1 LSASRPTLFH
11 MLEKLVGK
19 RVLVVVER
27 DFGYEGELVA
37 ISHHPPGLWLSEA
50 EAIVLRSTI
59 VNPIPQVVSKEKRE
73 ELFLH
78 LNSVLRLEAASESGK
93 TSERK

>member
-1 LSASRPTLFH
+1 
-11 MLEKLVGK
+11 MLEKLIGK

-37 ISHHPPGLWLSEA
+37 ISHHPPGIWISEA
-50 EAIVLRSTI
+50 EAVVLRSTV
-59 VNPIPQVVSKEKRE
+59 VNPVPQVVTKEKKH

-78 LNSVLRLEAASESGK
+78 LNSVLRIEIATESGK

>member
-1 LSASRPTLFH
+1 MSSSRPTLFH

-27 DFGYEGELVA
+27 DFGYEGELAAV
-37 ISHHPPGLWLSEA
+37 SHHPPGIWISEA
-50 EAIVLRSTI
+50 EALVLRSTV
-59 VNPIPQVVSKEKRE
+59 VNPIPQVVSKEKKN

-78 LNSVLRLEAASESGK
+78 LNSVLRIEAATESGK
-93 TSERK
+93 ASEKR

>member
-1 LSASRPTLFH
+1 MFH

-50 EAIVLRSTI
+50 EAIVLRSTV
-59 VNPIPQVVSKEKRE
+59 VNPIPQVVSKEKKE

-78 LNSVLRLEAASESGK
+78 LNSVQRLEAVSGSGK

>member
-1 LSASRPTLFH
+1 
-11 MLEKLVGK
+11 MLEKLIGK

-50 EAIVLRSTI
+50 EAIILRSTV
-59 VNPIPQVVSKEKRE
+59 VNPIPQVVSKEKKE

>member
-1 LSASRPTLFH
+1 MFH

-50 EAIVLRSTI
+50 EAIVLRSTV
-59 VNPIPQVVSKEKRE
+59 VNPIPQVVSKEKKE

-78 LNSVLRLEAASESGK
+78 LNSVQRLEAVSESGK

>member
-1 LSASRPTLFH
+1 

-27 DFGYEGELVA
+27 DFGYEGELAAV
-37 ISHHPPGLWLSEA
+37 SHHPPGIWISEA
-50 EAIVLRSTI
+50 EALVLRSTV
-59 VNPIPQVVSKEKRE
+59 VNPIPQVVSKEKKH

-78 LNSVLRLEAASESGK
+78 LNSVLRIEAATESGK
-93 TSERK
+93 ASEKR

>member
-1 LSASRPTLFH
+1 MFH
-11 MLEKLVGK
+11 MLEKLVGR

-37 ISHHPPGLWLSEA
+37 ISHHPPGLWLSKA
-50 EAIVLRSTI
+50 EAIVLRSTV
-59 VNPIPQVVSKEKRE
+59 VNPIPQVVSKEKKE

>member
-1 LSASRPTLFH
+1 
-11 MLEKLVGK
+11 MLDKLVGK

-27 DFGYEGELVA
+27 DFGYEGELSAV
-37 ISHHPPGLWLSEA
+37 SHHPPGIWLSDA
-50 EAIVLRSTI
+50 EAIVLRSTV
-59 VNPIPQVVSKEKRE
+59 VNPIPQVIGKERRH

-78 LNSVLRLEAASESGK
+78 LNSVLRIEAASESEK

>member
-1 LSASRPTLFH
+1 MSSSRPTLFH

-27 DFGYEGELVA
+27 DFGYEGELAA
-37 ISHHPPGLWLSEA
+37 ICHHPPGIWLSEA
-50 EAIVLRSTI
+50 EAIVLRSTV
-59 VNPIPQVVSKEKRE
+59 VNPIPQVVSKERRH

-78 LNSVLRLEAASESGK
+78 LNSVLRIEAASESGK

>member
-1 LSASRPTLFH
+1 

-50 EAIVLRSTI
+50 EAIVLRSTV
-59 VNPIPQVVSKEKRE
+59 VNPIPQVVSKEKKD

-78 LNSVLRLEAASESGK
+78 LNSVLRLEATSASGK
-93 TSERK
+93 TSETK

>member
-1 LSASRPTLFH
+1 MSSSRLTLFH

-27 DFGYEGELVA
+27 DFGYEGELAVV
-37 ISHHPPGLWLSEA
+37 SHHPPGIWISEA
-50 EAIVLRSTI
+50 EAIVLRSTV
-59 VNPIPQVVSKEKRE
+59 VNPIPQVVSKEKKH

-78 LNSVLRLEAASESGK
+78 LNSVLRIEAATESGK
-93 TSERK
+93 ASEKR

>member
-1 LSASRPTLFH
+1 MSSSRPTLFH
-11 MLEKLVGK
+11 MLEKLAGK

-27 DFGYEGELVA
+27 DFGYEGELAA
-37 ISHHPPGLWLSEA
+37 ISHHPPGIWLSEA

-59 VNPIPQVVSKEKRE
+59 VNPIPQIVSKEKKQ
-73 ELFLH
+73 ELFIH
-78 LNSVLRLEAASESGK
+78 LNSVLRIEAASESGK

>member
-1 LSASRPTLFH
+1 
-11 MLEKLVGK
+11 V
-19 RVLVVVER
+19 
-27 DFGYEGELVA
+27 
-37 ISHHPPGLWLSEA
+37 
-50 EAIVLRSTI
+50 
-59 VNPIPQVVSKEKRE
+59 VNPIPQVVTKEKKE

>member
-1 LSASRPTLFH
+1 LFH
-11 MLEKLVGK
+11 MLEKLIGK

-37 ISHHPPGLWLSEA
+37 ISHHPPGLWLSKA

-59 VNPIPQVVSKEKRE
+59 VNPIPQVVSKEKKE

>member
-1 LSASRPTLFH
+1 MSSSRPTLFH
-11 MLEKLVGK
+11 MLEKLLGK

-27 DFGYEGELVA
+27 DFGYEGELA
-37 ISHHPPGLWLSEA
+37 TISHHPPGIWLSDA
-50 EAIVLRSTI
+50 EAIVLRSTV
-59 VNPIPQVVSKEKRE
+59 VNPVPQVVSKEKRH

-78 LNSVLRLEAASESGK
+78 LNSVLRIEAASESGK

>member
-1 LSASRPTLFH
+1 
-11 MLEKLVGK
+11 MLEKLVGE

-37 ISHHPPGLWLSEA
+37 ISHHPPGLWLSKA
-50 EAIVLRSTI
+50 EAIVLRSTV
-59 VNPIPQVVSKEKRE
+59 VNPIPQIISKEKKQ
-73 ELFLH
+73 ELFVH

>member
-1 LSASRPTLFH
+1 

-37 ISHHPPGLWLSEA
+37 ISHHPPGLWLSKA
-50 EAIVLRSTI
+50 EAIVLRSTV
-59 VNPIPQVVSKEKRE
+59 VNPIPQVVSKEKKE

-93 TSERK
+93 TNERK

>member
-1 LSASRPTLFH
+1 

-50 EAIVLRSTI
+50 EAVVLRSTV
-59 VNPIPQVVSKEKRE
+59 VNPIPQVVSKEKKE

-78 LNSVLRLEAASESGK
+78 LNAVLRLEAASESGK

>member
-1 LSASRPTLFH
+1 LSSTGPTLFH

-19 RVLVVVER
+19 RALVVVER
-27 DFGYEGELVA
+27 DFGYEGELTAV
-37 ISHHPPGLWLSEA
+37 SHHPPGIWLSDA
-50 EAIVLRSTI
+50 EAIVLRSTV
-59 VNPIPQVVSKEKRE
+59 VNPIPQVIGKERRH

-78 LNSVLRLEAASESGK
+78 LNSVLRIEAASESGK

>member
-1 LSASRPTLFH
+1 MSSPRPTLFH

-27 DFGYEGELVA
+27 DFGYEGELTAV
-37 ISHHPPGLWLSEA
+37 SHHPPGIWISDA
-50 EAIVLRSTI
+50 EAIVLRSTV
-59 VNPIPQVVSKEKRE
+59 VNPIPQVVSKEKRH

-78 LNSVLRLEAASESGK
+78 LNSVLRIETASESGK
-93 TSERK
+93 TSEKG

>member
-1 LSASRPTLFH
+1 MSSSRPTLFH
-11 MLEKLVGK
+11 MLERLLGK

-27 DFGYEGELVA
+27 DFGYEGELAAV
-37 ISHHPPGLWLSEA
+37 SHHPPGIWISEA
-50 EAIVLRSTI
+50 DAIVLRSTV
-59 VNPIPQVVSKEKRE
+59 VNPIPQIVGKEKKH

-78 LNSVLRLEAASESGK
+78 LNSVLRIEAATESGR

>member
-1 LSASRPTLFH
+1 MFH

-37 ISHHPPGLWLSEA
+37 ISHHPPGLWLSKA
-50 EAIVLRSTI
+50 EAIVLRSTV
-59 VNPIPQVVSKEKRE
+59 VNPIPQVVSKEKKE

-93 TSERK
+93 TSERE

>member
-1 LSASRPTLFH
+1 MFH
-11 MLEKLVGK
+11 MLERLVGK

-37 ISHHPPGLWLSEA
+37 ISHHPPGLWLSKA
-50 EAIVLRSTI
+50 EAIVLRSTV
-59 VNPIPQVVSKEKRE
+59 VNPIPQVVSKEKKE

>member
-1 LSASRPTLFH
+1 

-19 RVLVVVER
+19 RALVVVER
-27 DFGYEGELVA
+27 DFGYEGELTAV
-37 ISHHPPGLWLSEA
+37 SHHPPGIWLSDA
-50 EAIVLRSTI
+50 EAIVLRSTV
-59 VNPIPQVVSKEKRE
+59 VNPIPQVIGKERRH

-78 LNSVLRLEAASESGK
+78 LNSVLRIEAASESGK

>member
-1 LSASRPTLFH
+1 

>member
-1 LSASRPTLFH
+1 LSSSRPTLFH
-11 MLEKLVGK
+11 MLEKLVGE

-37 ISHHPPGLWLSEA
+37 ISHHPPGLWLSKA
-50 EAIVLRSTI
+50 EAIVLRSTV
-59 VNPIPQVVSKEKRE
+59 VNPIPQIISKEKKQ
-73 ELFLH
+73 ELFVH

>member
-1 LSASRPTLFH
+1 MFH
-11 MLEKLVGK
+11 MLEKLIGK

-37 ISHHPPGLWLSEA
+37 ISHHPPGLWLSKA

-59 VNPIPQVVSKEKRE
+59 VNPIPQVVSKEKKE